1 MDQKHERFLNQIR
14 EKAAEF
20 ISHESNRTSLITVT
34 SVVLSNDESR
44 ATIYITVLPSEKEE
58 AALDFLKRQRS
69 DLRDFLKKEIRS
81 MRVPFLDIAI
91 DMGEK
96 NRHKIQE
103 ISENLES
110 HRNQNFLGQILQLH
124 LVLQYSFQNI
134 LLHLL

>member
-96 NRHKIQE
+96 NRQKIQE
-103 ISENLES
+103 ISENL
-110 HRNQNFLGQILQLH
+110 
-124 LVLQYSFQNI
+124 
-134 LLHLL
+134 

>member
-1 MDQKHERFLNQIR
+1 MDQKHERFLGQIR

-44 ATIYITVLPSEKEE
+44 ATIYITVLPEGKEE
-58 AALDFLKRQRS
+58 AAIDFLKRQRS
-69 DLRDFLKKEIRS
+69 ELRAYLKKEIRS

-96 NRHKIQE
+96 NRQKIQE
-103 ISENLES
+103 ISENL
-110 HRNQNFLGQILQLH
+110 
-124 LVLQYSFQNI
+124 
-134 LLHLL
+134 